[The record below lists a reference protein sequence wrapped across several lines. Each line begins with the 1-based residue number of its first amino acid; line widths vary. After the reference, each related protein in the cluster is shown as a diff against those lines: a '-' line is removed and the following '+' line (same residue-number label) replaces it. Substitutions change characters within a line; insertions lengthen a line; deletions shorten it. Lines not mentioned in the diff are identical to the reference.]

1 MINFKNNLKNIFL
14 TLIFLVSANFNDSS
28 SFAEQKRKF
37 DKFATTCQIQEYKIT
52 CDNFEIN
59 NKFRVYLLNNPDRI
73 IINFQKHIIFNK
85 KNISKN
91 RLIKNVKFNKKNNF
105 GLKLDLELRQPVI
118 ITGIDYNNINHNSNN
133 LINLQI
139 HFSKT
144 TVTNFAVAK
153 YTLNK
158 NNGNI
163 TSFEK
168 DKNLLGIR
176 QSREQSL
183 IEVPKKKP
191 KKFKNNFLKEKYIVF
206 IDPGHG
212 GRDPGAV
219 GQLGTL
225 EKDVTLKTSILLMN
239 ALKKYENIKPILSRK
254 KDIYLSL
261 KERTNLAKRNDAD
274 IFISLHADSS
284 INKKA
289 NGISVFS
296 LSDKASDKEAK
307 MLAKRENEVDIF
319 WGNKNKI
326 SDPIIYDTLIKMFQ
340 REAMNDSSHLAKKI
354 LSKLEKTKLALN
366 RGHRFAGF
374 KVLKSY
380 QIPSVLIEI
389 GFLSNKKEEK
399 KLLNT
404 MYLNELSDGLA
415 VAIRNYFDLYKK

>member
-1 MINFKNNLKNIFL
+1 MIFVVSTSFNN
-14 TLIFLVSANFNDSS
+14 SS
-28 SFAEQKRKF
+28 GFAEQKRKLE
-37 DKFATTCQIQEYKIT
+37 KFPTTCQMQEYKIT

-59 NKFRVYLLNNPDRI
+59 NNLRVNLLNDPSRI
-73 IINFQKHIIFNK
+73 KLNFEKHIIFK

-91 RLIKNVKFNKKNNF
+91 RLIKNVRFSKKNNS
-105 GLKLDLELRQPVI
+105 GLGLVLEFNQPVI
-118 ITGIDYNNINHNSNN
+118 ITGMDYNYIGDDNN
-133 LINLQI
+133 LTNLQI
-139 HFSKT
+139 HLSKT
-144 TVTNFAVAK
+144 TATNFAVAK
-153 YTLNK
+153 YILKENK
-158 NNGNI
+158 GNI
-163 TSFEK
+163 LSFAKEINISNIK
-168 DKNLLGIR
+168 QALV
-176 QSREQSL
+176 SRL
-183 IEVPKKKP
+183 IKVPKKKS
-191 KKFKNNFLKEKYIVF
+191 KKFQNNTSKEIYTVF

-225 EKDVTLKTSILLMN
+225 EKNVTLKTSILLMK
-239 ALKKYENIKPILSRK
+239 ALKNYKNINPILSRK

-261 KERTNLAKRNDAD
+261 KERTNLAKKNDAD
-274 IFISLHADSS
+274 IFISIHADSS
-284 INKKA
+284 KNKKA

-307 MLAKRENEVDIF
+307 MLAKRENEVDNF
-319 WGNKNKI
+319 GGNKNKI
-326 SDPIIYDTLIKMFQ
+326 NDPIIYGTLIKMFQ
-340 REAMNDSSHLAKKI
+340 REAMNDSSFLAKKI
-354 LSKLEKTKLALN
+354 LSNLEKTKLALN

-415 VAIRNYFDLYKK
+415 VAIKNYFDTYKK